1 LRPAKNQSAA
11 LCFEP
16 ANDFIESFSFA
27 GEKVLII
34 SSFCYMLYVEVIAMI
49 ERTQYMERLRAYRD
63 NKLIKVIT
71 GLRRCGKSTL
81 LQLYKQELINGGT
94 VPNHVIDINFELMA
108 YDDIRDYR
116 QFYSF
121 VRERIPS
128 DGKCYLLLDEIQQ
141 VEHWEK
147 AVNSLSVETDVDVDI
162 YITGSNAYMLSSD
175 ISTLLS
181 GRYVEIRMLPL
192 SFKEYLLFNH
202 LPSGFSME
210 DKFRQYLKFGSLP
223 AVTTLPQE
231 DVIVN
236 EFLLGIYNTVIVKD
250 VVARS
255 KSKDVA
261 LLEKIV
267 RYVISNT
274 GNIISSNKISGFL
287 SAQEKGEGVKSSTIS
302 SYLDTLEKAYIV
314 YQVDRF
320 DIKGKKQLKTLA
332 KFYVTDTGIRNAL
345 AGYSDGD
352 IGHVLETVVYF
363 ELLRRGYQVFI
374 GKWYESEVDF
384 LAVRQDTRKYYQVT
398 LSMMDESVKTREL
411 APLLAIRDNY
421 EKTILS
427 MDKTYITD
435 HEGIRF
441 ENIIDFLLS
450 E

>member
-1 LRPAKNQSAA
+1 MVPR
-11 LCFEP
+11 E
-16 ANDFIESFSFA
+16 
-27 GEKVLII
+27 
-34 SSFCYMLYVEVIAMI
+34 
-49 ERTQYMERLRAYRD
+49 QYMRRLKAYKD

-81 LQLYKQELINGGT
+81 LQLFKQELLQSG
-94 VPNHVIDINFELMA
+94 VSADYVIDINFELMA

-116 QFYSF
+116 RFYNL
-121 VRERIPS
+121 VRDRIPAA
-128 DGKCYLLLDEIQQ
+128 GKCYVLLDEVQQ
-141 VEHWEK
+141 VVHWEK
-147 AVNSLSVETDVDVDI
+147 AINSLNVEPDIDVDI

-192 SFKEYLLFNH
+192 SFKEFLLFDH
-202 LPSGFSME
+202 LPAEWSAD
-210 DKFRQYLKFGSLP
+210 DKFRQYLKYGCLP

-231 DVIVN
+231 DSTIN
-236 EFLLGIYNTVIVKD
+236 EFLLGIYNTVVVKD
-250 VVARS
+250 IVARS
-255 KSKDVA
+255 KSKDIA
-261 LLEKIV
+261 LLEKIM

-287 SAQEKGEGVKSSTIS
+287 SSQEKGESVKSSTVA

-314 YQVDRF
+314 YQARRF
-320 DIKGKKQLKTLA
+320 DIKGKEQLKTLS
-332 KFYVTDTGIRNAL
+332 KFYVADTGIRNAL
-345 AGYSDGD
+345 MGYSDGD

-374 GKWYESEVDF
+374 GKWYDSEVDF
-384 LAVRQDTRKYYQVT
+384 LAIRQDTRKYYQVT
-398 LSMMDESVKTREL
+398 LSMMDERVKTREI
-411 APLLAIRDNY
+411 APLTAIHDNY
-421 EKTILS
+421 EKFVLS

-441 ENIIDFLLS
+441 QNIIDFLLS

>member
-1 LRPAKNQSAA
+1 
-11 LCFEP
+11 
-16 ANDFIESFSFA
+16 
-27 GEKVLII
+27 
-34 SSFCYMLYVEVIAMI
+34 
-49 ERTQYMERLRAYRD
+49 MERLRAYKD

-81 LQLYKQELINGGT
+81 LQLFKQELLESGVAPGHI
-94 VPNHVIDINFELMA
+94 IDINFELMA

-116 QFYSF
+116 QFYEL
-121 VRERIPS
+121 VREKIPS
-128 DGKCYLLLDEIQQ
+128 TGKCYLLLDEVQQ
-141 VEHWEK
+141 VSHWEK
-147 AVNSLSVETDVDVDI
+147 AVNSLSVETDIDADI

-181 GRYVEIRMLPL
+181 GRYVEIKMLPL
-192 SFKEYLLFNH
+192 SFKEFLLFDH
-202 LPSGFSME
+202 LPADWSVE
-210 DKFRQYLKFGSLP
+210 DKFRQYLKHGCLP
-223 AVTTLPQE
+223 AVTALPQ
-231 DVIVN
+231 DDTTIN

-255 KSKDVA
+255 KSRDVT

-287 SAQEKGEGVKSSTIS
+287 SAQGKGDGIKSSTVT

-314 YQVDRF
+314 YRVNRF
-320 DIKGKKQLKTLA
+320 DIKGKEQLKTLS
-332 KFYVTDTGIRNAL
+332 KFYVTDTGIRNTL
-345 AGYSDGD
+345 MGYSGSD

-374 GKWYESEVDF
+374 GKWYDSEVDF
-384 LAVRQDTRKYYQVT
+384 LAIRQDTRKYYQVT
-398 LSMMDESVKTREL
+398 LSMMDESVKQREL
-411 APLLAIRDNY
+411 TPLMAIHDNY

-435 HEGIRF
+435 QEGIRF
-441 ENIIDFLLS
+441 QNIIDFLLS